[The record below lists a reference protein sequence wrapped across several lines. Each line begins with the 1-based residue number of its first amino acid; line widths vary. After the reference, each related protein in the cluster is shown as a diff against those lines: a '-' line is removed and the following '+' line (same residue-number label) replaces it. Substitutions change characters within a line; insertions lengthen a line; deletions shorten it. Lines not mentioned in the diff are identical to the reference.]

1 MRVEQAQEKKGW
13 HDGLVGALMDLALI
27 VGAVL
32 SMGSA
37 PTKQATSSIEAAKP
51 EAAEFA
57 STTPDSISPGEA
69 IADRD
74 VLDLQLD

>member
-1 MRVEQAQEKKGW
+1 MG
-13 HDGLVGALMDLALI
+13 GARTTH
-27 VGAVL
+27 G
-32 SMGSA
+32 
-37 PTKQATSSIEAAKP
+37 TSSIEAAKP

-57 STTPDSISPGEA
+57 SATPDSISPGEA

>member
-1 MRVEQAQEKKGW
+1 MKIEQAQAKKGSKN
-13 HDGLVGALMDLALI
+13 HLVGAVMGLALVGALLSVA
-27 VGAVL
+27 GARTTH
-32 SMGSA
+32 G
-37 PTKQATSSIEAAKP
+37 TSSIEAATS

-57 STTPDSISPGEA
+57 SATPDSISPGEA